1 MAALNRIFYSLGRPA
16 IRWLLCV
23 SLHIPIPCDVWSC
36 LTARF
41 AADASEE
48 GRCCF
53 AQRAVR
59 EGGVSYGSVSYGRWQ
74 YLEAA
79 GIHAR
84 YPWHRLRPALSP
96 RRPKAHAHHHTWL
109 ASVPPPRHTSI
120 SNQYSSLNRQVV
132 MLACTVSSA
141 VLIYLS
147 LPFFVAIIGSTATA
161 VTSWMAFEQLAIQTE
176 RYTSTVQAVDNLLSW
191 WYSLGDVE
199 QVRKWAASSECAFE
213 YVRMCVHAWARVGMC
228 MCMCGHVCVHVRGT
242 ACTRAKGVCLGMHMQ
257 GAGHAIRTH
266 CTEDLHTEL
275 HSGAALSAPY
285 LPPADESPV
294 GCRAGFDGAHRSL
307 GRARRNHPHT
317 GESHAAKFRP
327 AKPGWLGGRQGRHRW
342 RQ

>member
-1 MAALNRIFYSLGRPA
+1 MHRQLGRAGLPVSALFSLRSSARPQPLSRRGWRTSSSQYRRSGTPQQCRPSTICSLGG
-16 IRWLLCV
+16 
-23 SLHIPIPCDVWSC
+23 IPSAMWS
-36 LTARF
+36 
-41 AADASEE
+41 
-48 GRCCF
+48 RC
-53 AQRAVR
+53 AN
-59 EGGVSYGSVSYGRWQ
+59 G
-74 YLEAA
+74 
-79 GIHAR
+79 
-84 YPWHRLRPALSP
+84 
-96 RRPKAHAHHHTWL
+96 
-109 ASVPPPRHTSI
+109 PRH
-120 SNQYSSLNRQVV
+120 LNVHLS
-132 MLACTVSSA
+132 MYACVCMR
-141 VLIYLS
+141 
-147 LPFFVAIIGSTATA
+147 G
-161 VTSWMAFEQLAIQTE
+161 
-176 RYTSTVQAVDNLLSW
+176 
-191 WYSLGDVE
+191 
-199 QVRKWAASSECAFE
+199 
-213 YVRMCVHAWARVGMC
+213 HAWARVGMC

-342 RQ
+342 RQWERERGHLATDGGGSRKNRTMG